1 MKKKIWI
8 FIGLFVIVFIV
19 GGGLLLYSWGVF
31 ATSFKKANNDTLVT
45 KQQTLPIPPL
55 LEDKNPAP
63 NKAEFEIT
71 ARDGTMEF
79 FEGIITNTRGYNGNF
94 LGPVI
99 RVRTGEEVS
108 VKVTNELDEST
119 TLHWHGLEVDGEN
132 DGGPH
137 NEIKPGET
145 WNPMFTINQP
155 AATLWYHPHQMHK
168 TGKQVYEGMAG
179 LFYIEDEV
187 SDSLKI
193 PKEYGVND
201 VPLIIQDRRFD
212 GDGQLDY
219 ELGMKDSIV
228 GFEGHTILVNGAV
241 NPFVEAPQGMMRL
254 RILNGSNGRIY
265 NLKFSNGQEFYQIAS
280 DGGFLEKPVR
290 MDSLTV
296 GSGER
301 AEILVDFSKVA
312 MGETVELQDQGIS
325 FMSFVV
331 NQASDKVYSIP
342 EKLTTIE
349 KIDERKATTKREF
362 NFQGTG
368 STVSINGV
376 QMDMDRIDEEV
387 NLGSTEIWEVG
398 NFTGQTHPFH
408 AHGVQ
413 FQILDRNGNPPPDNE
428 AGWKDTFLVK
438 PGENVRVIATFKHEG
453 IFMYHC
459 HILEHEDAG
468 MMGQFLV
475 EP

>member
-8 FIGLFVIVFIV
+8 SIGTVAI
-19 GGGLLLYSWGVF
+19 LLIIGAVYLLHTWGVF
-31 ATSFKKANNDTLVT
+31 ATSFKEANNDTLEV
-45 KQQTLPIPPL
+45 KQQPLPIPQL
-55 LEDKNPAP
+55 LEDKNPDP

-71 ARDGTMEF
+71 AQEGSMEF
-79 FEGIITNTRGYNGNF
+79 FDGTITKTRGYNGDF

-119 TLHWHGLEVDGEN
+119 TLHWHGLEVDGKN

-137 NEIKPGET
+137 SEIKPGET
-145 WNPMFTINQP
+145 WYPEFTIEQP

-179 LFYIEDEV
+179 LFIIEDEV
-187 SDSLKI
+187 SDSLDI
-193 PKEYGVND
+193 PKDYGVND
-201 VPLIIQDRRFD
+201 VPLVIQDRRFD
-212 GDGQLDY
+212 KEGQFDY

-228 GFEGHTILVNGAV
+228 GFEGDTILVNGAV
-241 NPFVEAPQGMMRL
+241 NPYLEVPQGMVRL

-265 NLKFSNGQEFYQIAS
+265 NLEFSNKQEFYQIAS
-280 DGGFLEKPVR
+280 DGGFLEESVK
-290 MDSLTV
+290 MNELTL
-296 GSGER
+296 GPGER
-301 AEILVDFSKVA
+301 AEILVDFSNLVKN
-312 MGETVELQDQGIS
+312 ETVELLDQGIN

-331 NQASDKVYSIP
+331 SKDSDKEYSVP
-342 EKLTTIE
+342 GKLTTIE
-349 KIDERKATTKREF
+349 KIEESKATTTRVF

-368 STVSINGV
+368 SSVSINGE

-387 NLGSTEIWEVG
+387 KLGATEIWEVG

-408 AHGVQ
+408 AHGAQ
-413 FQILDRNGNPPPDNE
+413 FQILERDGNPPPANE
-428 AGWKDTFLVK
+428 SGWKDTFLVA
-438 PGENVRVIATFKHEG
+438 PGENVRVIATFKHKG

-468 MMGQFLV
+468 MMGQFSV
-475 EP
+475 E

>member
-1 MKKKIWI
+1 
-8 FIGLFVIVFIV
+8 
-19 GGGLLLYSWGVF
+19 
-31 ATSFKKANNDTLVT
+31 
-45 KQQTLPIPPL
+45 
-55 LEDKNPAP
+55 
-63 NKAEFEIT
+63 
-71 ARDGTMEF
+71 
-79 FEGIITNTRGYNGNF
+79 
-94 LGPVI
+94 
-99 RVRTGEEVS
+99 
-108 VKVTNELDEST
+108 
-119 TLHWHGLEVDGEN
+119 
-132 DGGPH
+132 
-137 NEIKPGET
+137 
-145 WNPMFTINQP
+145 
-155 AATLWYHPHQMHK
+155 
-168 TGKQVYEGMAG
+168 
-179 LFYIEDEV
+179 
-187 SDSLKI
+187 
-193 PKEYGVND
+193 
-201 VPLIIQDRRFD
+201 
-212 GDGQLDY
+212 
-219 ELGMKDSIV
+219 
-228 GFEGHTILVNGAV
+228 
-241 NPFVEAPQGMMRL
+241 
-254 RILNGSNGRIY
+254 
-265 NLKFSNGQEFYQIAS
+265 
-280 DGGFLEKPVR
+280 
-290 MDSLTV
+290 
-296 GSGER
+296 
-301 AEILVDFSKVA
+301 

-368 STVSINGV
+368 SSVSINGV